1 MNIREAC
8 GYEIVHVLL
17 GGLIIWSQIS
27 ITSKCECLFSG
38 NIRVIRLMTVCYQ
51 RVALSTKKQSL
62 IRGPSA
68 ALSSDAAMINAM
80 SFTVKWAVLL
90 QYWSR
95 PKKRNESKKFRV
107 FSEGTLMLPSALT
120 GHLNLPSLFSRA
132 FELWLH
138 LYNCFCVRVSKTFK
152 PEQLLQTVKQ
162 LCWNVGVLT
171 FPLKHP
177 EELAYMLENDMQ
189 PILKRTWT
197 LIIYTVCTAHHH
209 HQCLKFLKAGD

>member
-1 MNIREAC
+1 MSCASPILIKAKKEEWIK
-8 GYEIVHVLL
+8 EI
-17 GGLIIWSQIS
+17 QS
-27 ITSKCECLFSG
+27 IFWG
-38 NIRVIRLMTVCYQ
+38 HIN
-51 RVALSTKKQSL
+51 
-62 IRGPSA
+62 A
-68 ALSSDAAMINAM
+68 ALH
-80 SFTVKWAVLL
+80 
-90 QYWSR
+90 
-95 PKKRNESKKFRV
+95 
-107 FSEGTLMLPSALT
+107 SALT

>member
-1 MNIREAC
+1 MSCASPILIKAKKEEWIK
-8 GYEIVHVLL
+8 EI
-17 GGLIIWSQIS
+17 QS
-27 ITSKCECLFSG
+27 IFWG
-38 NIRVIRLMTVCYQ
+38 HIN
-51 RVALSTKKQSL
+51 
-62 IRGPSA
+62 A
-68 ALSSDAAMINAM
+68 ALH
-80 SFTVKWAVLL
+80 
-90 QYWSR
+90 
-95 PKKRNESKKFRV
+95 
-107 FSEGTLMLPSALT
+107 SALT

-132 FELWLH
+132 FELRLH

-197 LIIYTVCTAHHH
+197 LIIYTVIFKTITPPPPPPPM
-209 HQCLKFLKAGD
+209 LKIPQSWRLKHLWWVCQSIYLFFYWVRLWKSYDEP